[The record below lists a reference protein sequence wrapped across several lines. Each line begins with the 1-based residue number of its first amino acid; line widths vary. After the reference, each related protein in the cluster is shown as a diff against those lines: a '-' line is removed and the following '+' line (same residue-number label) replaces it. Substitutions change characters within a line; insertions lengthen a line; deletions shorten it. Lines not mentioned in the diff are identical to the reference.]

1 MSYKNWIIFKLCKKK
16 NNNKLHY
23 IILNFNYPILSYD
36 KYIFLVIFFNKK
48 VRSILNLIHKIF
60 FINFA
65 YNISNYKKEKN
76 TYLTKRSKR
85 IKINLDLI
93 FNYFS
98 VHRTGLRLLLMIAG
112 TFWAKF
118 HTSAWIIVSG
128 KQIGVLLLYQGW
140 DPSLLRIL

>member
-112 TFWAKF
+112 TF
-118 HTSAWIIVSG
+118 
-128 KQIGVLLLYQGW
+128 
-140 DPSLLRIL
+140 